1 MSVLT
6 MHFLLLSPAAPGSSN
21 EVIFKNEHLKIL
33 VGEEC
38 YKSSALV
45 MICSYILGL
54 SLLFISLV

>member
-1 MSVLT
+1 